1 MFLPADGCKRSAK
14 LDRILRQTI
23 YNAWANA
30 QVFHVVQTLSEEILM
45 RPNGSSFP
53 SICETVLHIWDAE
66 LIWLNRLQGK
76 SFSTWPSKDWKREH
90 GIAGWIECSN
100 RLRDYCA
107 AQQEGWWEET
117 AHYQLLSGKGHATP
131 HADIVMHVTNHST
144 FHRGQVVTMLRQAG
158 ITDLPSTDLIAFLRV

>member
-1 MFLPADGCKRSAK
+1 MFLPADGCKRRTK

-23 YNAWANA
+23 YNAWANT
-30 QVFHVVQTLSEEILM
+30 QVLHVVQTLGEEVFM

-53 SICETVLHIWDAE
+53 SICKTVLHIWDAE

-76 SFSTWPSKDWKREH
+76 SFSTWPSKDWQRED

-100 RLRDYCA
+100 RLRDHCV
-107 AQQEGWWEET
+107 AQQEAWWEET
-117 AHYQLLSGKGHATP
+117 AHYHLLSGKEQATP

-144 FHRGQVVTMLRQAG
+144 FHRGQVVTMLRQADVTEIPG
-158 ITDLPSTDLIAFLRV
+158 TDLIAFLRV